1 MATRALWRTGKKL
14 ALVSTA
20 LCAGGAGATI
30 AKSDDPATALKLF
43 TAVPVRLVRDSI
55 TAASI
60 VFGRVRIVNFGLFC
74 NILHYF
80 FYIWNLIFFARFL
93 SDYEYSL
100 WGLDEGSVEKSKVK
114 HEVHLR
120 SARKLEE
127 LCFINGGI
135 YIKLGQHVGQMVCS
149 HQF

>member
-20 LCAGGAGATI
+20 LCVGGAGATT
-30 AKSDDPATALKLF
+30 ATSDDPATALKLF
-43 TAVPVRLVRDSI
+43 TAIPLRLVRDSI

-74 NILHYF
+74 TIFFILHLEF
-80 FYIWNLIFFARFL
+80 DFFARFL

-127 LCFINGGI
+127 LCFRNGGI
-135 YIKLGQHVGQMVCS
+135 YIKLGQHVGQLVCS

>member
-1 MATRALWRTGKKL
+1 MSILDYFAL
-14 ALVSTA
+14 
-20 LCAGGAGATI
+20 
-30 AKSDDPATALKLF
+30 
-43 TAVPVRLVRDSI
+43 
-55 TAASI
+55 
-60 VFGRVRIVNFGLFC
+60 
-74 NILHYF
+74 F
-80 FYIWNLIFFARFL
+80 FFLDLEFDFFAWFL

-127 LCFINGGI
+127 LCFRNGGI
-135 YIKLGQHVGQMVCS
+135 YIKLGQHVGQLVCS

>member
-1 MATRALWRTGKKL
+1 MWKWPREPCGAPERSSRWSPPPYVSVALAPLQPRRTIRRRRWSSSPPSLSASYATPSPPPPSSSVGLELSILDYFAL
-14 ALVSTA
+14 
-20 LCAGGAGATI
+20 
-30 AKSDDPATALKLF
+30 F
-43 TAVPVRLVRDSI
+43 
-55 TAASI
+55 
-60 VFGRVRIVNFGLFC
+60 
-74 NILHYF
+74 F

-127 LCFINGGI
+127 LCFRNGGI
-135 YIKLGQHVGQMVCS
+135 YIKLGQHVGQLVCS